1 MPILYKTAVKPY
13 LQELDE
19 YYGKLRALVEG
30 AVPSP
35 DHAAHYGQ
43 APDDFAR
50 DCTHIDLDQLN
61 RAIGHFKVSVESLKD
76 LKQKD
81 RHLKR
86 KHAP

>member
-35 DHAAHYGQ
+35 
-43 APDDFAR
+43 
-50 DCTHIDLDQLN
+50 
-61 RAIGHFKVSVESLKD
+61 
-76 LKQKD
+76 
-81 RHLKR
+81 
-86 KHAP
+86 